1 MRLATTV
8 ILATALAVGACA
20 SPPRDRGQGGRN
32 AGPGVNPSRSG
43 GIVTPAGLVLASFDM
58 DHDAVVTSSEVQDG
72 AERVFVASDQDA
84 NGVLSGIEITGF
96 SQRHLGMAYGVPGRI
111 AFDPDGD
118 SVSTLDEFTAV
129 WISELVRHDR
139 NADGQ
144 VSREELIRQ
153 VSLGQQGQGR
163 PSGGRGGR
171 GGPGGGGRG
180 PGGPG

>member
-1 MRLATTV
+1 MRHAATV

-20 SPPRDRGQGGRN
+20 SPPRDRGQSGRD
-32 AGPGVNPSRSG
+32 AGPGVNPARVG
-43 GIVTPAGLVLASFDM
+43 GIVTPASLVLASFDL
-58 DHDAVVTSSEVQDG
+58 DHDAVVTSKEVQDG
-72 AERVFVASDQDA
+72 AERVFVASDQDD

-111 AFDPDGD
+111 AFDPNGD

-129 WISELVRHDR
+129 WISELSRHDR
-139 NADGQ
+139 NHDGE

-153 VSLGQQGQGR
+153 VSMGQQGQGR
-163 PSGGRGGR
+163 PGGGRGGR
-171 GGPGGGGRG
+171 GGPGGGG